1 MRLGAAAMIALCA
14 LPVAAGE
21 WSLTEL
27 LSARRAVVESHASFV
42 QDRYSLLLNERL
54 RSKGNLHYR
63 APDYLLQEI
72 DPPYSSRILL
82 DGETLHMWRD
92 GQEVSM
98 SLRRSPRVGLY
109 VRALRGVLGGRLD
122 DIGERFLIDLS
133 GSEQDWV
140 LRLTLRDDPSD
151 NDDRSGH
158 PASSPPTIEIRGQ
171 REQLRH
177 IKLQESPGE
186 RTLMEI
192 HEAQ

>member
-14 LPVAAGE
+14 LPEAAAE

-42 QDRYSLLLNERL
+42 QDRYSLLLNEGL
-54 RSKGNLHYR
+54 RSTGRLYYR

-72 DPPYSSRILL
+72 DPPFSSRILL

-92 GQEVSM
+92 GREVSM
-98 SLRRSPRVGLY
+98 PLHRSPRAGLY
-109 VRALRGVLGGRLD
+109 VGALRGVLGGRLD
-122 DIGERFLIDLS
+122 NIGERFLINLS
-133 GSEQDWV
+133 GTEHDWV

-151 NDDRSGH
+151 NDDRSGS
-158 PASSPPTIEIRGQ
+158 PASWLPTIEIRGQ
-171 REQLRH
+171 REQLRR
-177 IKLQESPGE
+177 IELQESPGE
-186 RTLMEI
+186 RTLMDI